1 MTNQYVKKVLIV
13 GGGIS
18 GLAAAI
24 ALHKIGI
31 EAEIAE
37 KQLEWDVYGVGIIQP
52 PNALRALNEI
62 GLAEAC
68 MEQGTSYSG
77 FDYYTGTG
85 HFMFYGPSPTI
96 QGYPGVNGISRKKLH
111 HILIHAV
118 QEIGTKIYMGTTVNQ
133 LDNKAEG
140 VTVELSNGITTTYDL
155 VIGSDGSNS
164 KIRQLLFGDITQQY
178 SGQGVWRYTLPR
190 PKEVDKGLF
199 YYGQKAKAGLVPMS
213 DDEMYLL
220 VTTHE
225 PDNPRFP
232 NDQLHVLLQER
243 LAEFGGIIAEAR
255 NMIVDPSLVV
265 YRPIFSHFVEGP
277 WYKGNVVLVGDA
289 AHGTAPHL
297 GQGASIAI
305 EDVIVLADILKHDL
319 DIQETLR
326 VYMDKRYDRC
336 KLIVDHSNQL
346 VEWELLTW
354 SGKMNDGGRI
364 GAFVNETLIKMN
376 EPFLTEVNRP
386 IG

>member
-1 MTNQYVKKVLIV
+1 
-13 GGGIS
+13 
-18 GLAAAI
+18 
-24 ALHKIGI
+24 
-31 EAEIAE
+31 
-37 KQLEWDVYGVGIIQP
+37 
-52 PNALRALNEI
+52 LNDI

-68 MEQGTSYSG
+68 MEQGTSYPG

-96 QGYPGVNGISRKKLH
+96 PGYPGVNGISRKKLH
-111 HILIHAV
+111 NILIDAV
-118 QEIGTKIYMGTTVNQ
+118 QENGTKIYMGTTVNQ
-133 LDNKAEG
+133 LDNKADG
-140 VTVELSNGITTTYDL
+140 VKVKLSNGIKATYDL

-164 KIRQLLFGDITQQY
+164 KVRQLLFGEVTQDY

-190 PKEVDKGLF
+190 PKEVDKGIF

-213 DDEMYLL
+213 DEEMYLL

-225 PDNPRFP
+225 PGNPKFP
-232 NDQLHVLLQER
+232 SDQLHVLLQER
-243 LAEFGGIIAEAR
+243 LNEFGGVIAEAR
-255 NMIVDPSLVV
+255 EMIIDPSLVV
-265 YRPIFSHFVEGP
+265 YRPIFSHFVESP

-305 EDVIVLADILKHDL
+305 EDVVMLADILNHDF
-319 DIQETLR
+319 DIQESLQIF
-326 VYMDKRYDRC
+326 MEKRYDRC
-336 KLIVDHSNQL
+336 KMIVDHSNQL

-354 SGKMNDGGRI
+354 SGQMKDGARI
-364 GAFVNETLIKMN
+364 GAFVNETLTKMN
-376 EPFLTEVNRP
+376 EPFSSEVNRP

>member
-18 GLAAAI
+18 GLSAAL
-24 ALHKIGI
+24 ALQKIGI

-62 GLAEAC
+62 GLAGAC
-68 MEQGTSYSG
+68 MEQGTSYPG

-96 QGYPGVNGISRKKLH
+96 PGYPGVNGISRKKLH
-111 HILIHAV
+111 HILIDAV
-118 QEIGTKIYMGTTVNQ
+118 QENGTKIYMGTSVNHLENQ
-133 LDNKAEG
+133 ADG
-140 VTVELSNGITTTYDL
+140 VKVELSNGMTSTYDL

-164 KIRQLLFGDITQQY
+164 KVRQLLFGDVSQDY

-190 PKEVDKGLF
+190 SKEIDKGIF

-213 DDEMYLL
+213 DEEMYLL

-225 PDNPRFP
+225 PGNPKFP

-243 LAEFGGIIAEAR
+243 LEEFGGVIAEAR
-255 NMIVDPSLVV
+255 ERIIDPALVV
-265 YRPIFSHFVEGP
+265 YRPIFSHFVDSP
-277 WYKGNVVLVGDA
+277 WYEGNVVLVGDA

-305 EDVIVLADILKHDL
+305 EDVVVLADILKHDL
-319 DIQETLR
+319 DVEETLR
-326 VYMDKRYDRC
+326 IFMEKRYDRC
-336 KLIVDHSNQL
+336 KMIVDHSNQL

-354 SGKMNDGGRI
+354 SGEMKDGAKI
-364 GAFVNETLIKMN
+364 GAFVNETLTKMN
-376 EPFLTEVNRP
+376 DPFLTEVNRP